1 MCLAVFGEFWFL
13 QAVVSRLRPSLSASA
28 GATAGST
35 VDISDAVEAMEAL
48 HISTDVCERVCDAMV
63 VDGDVTGAM
72 FLRLV
77 VDEGVKMTVATKL
90 RQRLRIAAPVPP
102 PTAAVCADHGCRGS
116 GHASVMSCWR
126 VSTLQA
132 PSIPSIAGGSS
143 PEDSPPQS
151 AVAQPGVS
159 ITFLRMCSSCFG

>member
-48 HISTDVCERVCDAMV
+48 HISTDVCERVCDAMAV
-63 VDGDVTGAM
+63 TAAASDNDVTGAM

-77 VDEGVKMTVATKL
+77 VDEGVKITVATKL

-102 PTAAVCADHGCRGS
+102 PSFNAAVCVNMRRGV
-116 GHASVMSCWR
+116 AAVMH
-126 VSTLQA
+126 
-132 PSIPSIAGGSS
+132 P
-143 PEDSPPQS
+143 
-151 AVAQPGVS
+151 
-159 ITFLRMCSSCFG
+159 